1 MFEWVTSII
10 SSFGYL
16 GVALLTFLENLFPPI
31 PSELI
36 IPLAGFVAASGGM
49 QLGWVIVVATAGSL
63 AGASIWYEVGRRVG
77 ERRLRNWIDHHGA
90 WLTLGD
96 QDIDR
101 AQQWFQRHD
110 RRAVLI
116 GRVVPGV
123 RTLISLPAGFA
134 RMSRSTF
141 LLFSAIGTA
150 AWSAALAGAGV
161 LLQAN
166 FAVVGDYINAVT
178 NILLGAFGALMVWR
192 YIRCWRHRRR
202 A

>member
-16 GVALLTFLENLFPPI
+16 GVALLTFLENVFPPI

-77 ERRLRNWIDHHGA
+77 ERRLRNWIDNHGA
-90 WLTLGD
+90 WLTLGG

-101 AQQWFQRHD
+101 AQQWFQQHD

-134 RMSRSTF
+134 RMSRLTF

-150 AWSAALAGAGV
+150 AWSAALGGAGV

-166 FAVVGDYINAVT
+166 FAVVGDYINMAT
-178 NILLGAFGALMVWR
+178 NILLAAFGALMVWR
-192 YIRCWRHRRR
+192 YVRCWRHRRR